1 MLVGTV
7 EGIESN
13 KKQVNN
19 IRGKDGSVAIRI
31 KPADANIV
39 VGRHFEE
46 TDKLVSNVINIY
58 YN

>member
-1 MLVGTV
+1 M

-19 IRGKDGSVAIRI
+19 VRAKDGSVAIRI
-31 KPADANIV
+31 KPADASIT

-46 TDKLVSNVINIY
+46 TDTLVSNVNE
-58 YN
+58 

>member
-1 MLVGTV
+1 LLVGTV

-31 KPADANIV
+31 KPADANIT

-46 TDKLVSNVINIY
+46 TDKLVSNVIK
-58 YN
+58 